1 MKHTTY
7 LVLKVFLSVAV
18 FALTVVT
25 NLPAQATEKVIYTFS
40 GGADGG
46 EPESGLISD
55 SKGNLYGTTGAG
67 GGSSCSCGT
76 VYELSPGSN
85 GTWTEKVIYA
95 FSGSSN
101 DGIFP
106 FGSLV
111 FDGKGNLYGT
121 TVLGGPTFG
130 GTVFELIAGSNGT
143 WTENILYNFAGADGS
158 EPYAALI
165 FDSSGNLYGTTL
177 SGGTYGFGTVFEL
190 VSGSNG
196 TWTEKV
202 LHSFTGGNDGAN
214 PDGPLIFDG
223 VGRLYGTTTSAGPH
237 DYGAVFELTPG
248 SKGWTEKIIYALP
261 GAGGSGPFDGLIF
274 DSASKLY
281 GTSATTVFELTPGP
295 NGTWTEN
302 TIHTFLGGRDGAYA
316 ESGLILDKAGRL
328 FGTTYTGGAHYGTVY
343 ELRPGSDDTWTETVL
358 HRFAASTGDGVFPG
372 PANLVQDTRGNLYGT
387 TSQGGTAGAG
397 VVYEI
402 AP

>member
-1 MKHTTY
+1 MKRACSSS
-7 LVLKVFLSVAV
+7 LSLLISLAV
-18 FALTVVT
+18 FAMAPSSV
-25 NLPAQATEKVIYTFS
+25 PAQAIEKILYIFT

-46 EPESGLISD
+46 SPYSGLISD

-67 GGSSCSCGT
+67 GGGTCNCGT
-76 VYELSPGSN
+76 VYELSPGAN

-101 DGIFP
+101 DGVFP

-130 GTVFELIAGSNGT
+130 GTVFELTAGSNGT
-143 WTENILYNFAGADGS
+143 WTEKILYSFTGPDGS

-165 FDSSGNLYGTTL
+165 FDTTGNLYGTTL
-177 SGGTYGFGTVFEL
+177 SGGVYGFGTVFEL

-196 TWTEKV
+196 TWSQKV
-202 LHSFTGGNDGAN
+202 LHSFTGGNDGAT

-223 VGRLYGTTTSAGPH
+223 VGRLYGTTTSGGPH

-281 GTSATTVFELTPGP
+281 GTSATTVFQLTPGP

-302 TIHTFLGGRDGAYA
+302 TIHTFLGGKDGAYA
-316 ESGLILDKAGRL
+316 ESGLILDKAGNL
-328 FGTTYTGGAHYGTVY
+328 FGTTSTGGAHYGTVY
-343 ELRPGSDDTWTETVL
+343 GLKPGSDNTWTETVV
-358 HRFAASTGDGVFPG
+358 HRFAAGAGDGVFPG
-372 PANLVQDTRGNLYGT
+372 PANLIQDARGNLYGT
-387 TSQGGTAGAG
+387 TSQGGAANAG

-402 AP
+402 TP